1 MAAEFHQFVDFLNR
15 LEAAHIH
22 YTLCKV
28 RENTVMI
35 IAYVPGQ
42 HWEIEFTTDGEW
54 EVEVFKSDG
63 TIMDESSLDI
73 LLRDF

>member
-1 MAAEFHQFVDFLNR
+1 MTTELRRLVDFLNR

-28 RENTVMI
+28 RENAVMVV
-35 IAYVPGQ
+35 AYVPGQ
-42 HWEIEFTTDGEW
+42 HWEIEFTTDGEC

-63 TIMDESSLDI
+63 TVTDASSLDM
-73 LLRDF
+73 LFRDF